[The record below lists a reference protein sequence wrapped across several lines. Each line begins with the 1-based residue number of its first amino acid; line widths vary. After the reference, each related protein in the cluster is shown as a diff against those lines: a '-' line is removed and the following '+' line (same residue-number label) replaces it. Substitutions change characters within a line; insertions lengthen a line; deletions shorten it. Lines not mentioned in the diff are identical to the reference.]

1 MTSER
6 GCYEYHLEVEML
18 NANFQNGEKLDVQSA
33 FQFFVI
39 MMGLLFH
46 IDAVAGVHTVMTLST
61 ILIGVALF
69 LSRQYYCH
77 HHRYHHHG

>member
-1 MTSER
+1 MS
-6 GCYEYHLEVEML
+6 
-18 NANFQNGEKLDVQSA
+18 NPNFKNGQKLDVQSA
-33 FQFFVI
+33 FAFFVI

-61 ILIGVALF
+61 ILIGVVWF